1 MAYSK
6 KKTTAK
12 ADVEFAN
19 GIYIKRYEN
28 ERGGFITL
36 AIRDEDGEYKNYT
49 FYPKKNQED
58 PDRYID
64 YYGIVNNYK
73 KED

>member
-6 KKTTAK
+6 KTTKKTN
-12 ADVEFAN
+12 DVEFAN

-28 ERGGFITL
+28 EKGGFITL
-36 AIRDEDGEYKNYT
+36 AIRDENGEFKNYT

-58 PDRYID
+58 ERYVD
-64 YYGIVNNYK
+64 YYGIVNNFG
-73 KED
+73 KETK